1 MDYQPTRD
9 GHWPGES
16 GRVARF
22 DKIEIVLPQTPE
34 ELRALLP
41 LADLQA
47 HALTSTLQ
55 HYSLYDYR
63 AKLLIVAPDRQ
74 YWEILA
80 RYEAQLGEYK
90 ICYVELA
97 YDTFF
102 QSALDAKRAAQ
113 AEVQVLRKKHH
124 RRGEIKVV
132 GDTVYFEDRK
142 ARTNLK
148 EYPRA
153 DKRTGEPLVRVEW
166 ILKHAAHIRKK
177 TDIATISD
185 LRDFD
190 FEPFF
195 TKHYLREEI
204 DYERLARWF
213 NNIPVRAKVVEHSGG
228 FLHTYAQL
236 GYRFCLGHE
245 IESAAQLRQHFKE
258 ERENIRARGGP
269 RTPGEQKYA
278 RLSYYKLNS
287 FFRPL
292 APEGGE
298 PL

>member
-34 ELRALLP
+34 ELRARLP

-47 HALTSTLQ
+47 HALISTLQ

-74 YWEILA
+74 YCEILA
-80 RYEAQLGEYK
+80 RYESQLGAYK

-102 QSALDAKRAAQ
+102 QSVRDAKAAAQ
-113 AEVQVLRKKHH
+113 AAVQVLRKKYH
-124 RRGEIKVV
+124 RRGEVKSIS
-132 GDTVYFEDRK
+132 DTSFYWEARG
-142 ARTNLK
+142 ARTNLVV
-148 EYPRA
+148 YARL
-153 DKRTGEPLVRVEW
+153 DKRTGQPFMRIDGRLR
-166 ILKHAAHIRKK
+166 HAAHIRKK
-177 TDIATISD
+177 TGIATISD

-195 TKHYLREEI
+195 TKHYRREEI
-204 DYERLARWF
+204 DYARLARWF

-228 FLHTYAQL
+228 FLRTYAQL
-236 GYRFCLGHE
+236 GYRFCIGHE

-258 ERENIRARGGP
+258 ERENIRAHGGP
-269 RTPGEQKYA
+269 R
-278 RLSYYKLNS
+278 
-287 FFRPL
+287 
-292 APEGGE
+292 
-298 PL
+298 